1 MLRSMW
7 EKRIHSLRMYWSSNR
22 RMGKEYDNYEL
33 KYQYL
38 KENYCII
45 QEKINVN
52 KFRLRDIMRLNGVLK
67 VEKSMR
73 YI

>member
-1 MLRSMW
+1 MLRNMW
-7 EKRIHSLRMYWSSNR
+7 EKRIHGLRMYWSSNR

-67 VEKSMR
+67 VEK
-73 YI
+73 